1 MDRGFQIEDQHHV
14 VAMAWDEHNRTPK
27 PARGDEAEQDQVAR
41 PPDDDVL
48 AEVLHRVP
56 PRWLA
61 AARCVCKD
69 WRDVVDSRH
78 LLRSDLLPLSL
89 AGLFIH
95 FERHKYPEYL
105 ARPASAAGALTVSG
119 DISFIPSASPECC
132 RFWEQGD
139 DFYRYHINDYCNGL
153 FLLTGNYVVNPT
165 TRQWRTLPTC
175 LSDSEHLKADVWYKK
190 HLVYD
195 PMQDPYYK
203 VFSIPTLKGKYFGEE
218 VDPSME
224 ECEWP
229 PSLCKMYV
237 FSSKSGRWEK
247 KDFMR
252 EGDAA
257 GSVAELRAGY
267 NNSRGIYFEGALY
280 VHCGDNFLMRY
291 VLTIL
296 MFYWTSI

>member
-1 MDRGFQIEDQHHV
+1 
-14 VAMAWDEHNRTPK
+14 
-27 PARGDEAEQDQVAR
+27 
-41 PPDDDVL
+41 
-48 AEVLHRVP
+48 
-56 PRWLA
+56 
-61 AARCVCKD
+61 
-69 WRDVVDSRH
+69 VDSRH

-153 FLLTGNYVVNPT
+153 FLLTGNYVVNPA

-203 VFSIPTLKGKYFGEE
+203 VFSISGGATLWLCCQATTQDFCKPNTPRCEYSPLYTKYLG
-218 VDPSME
+218 
-224 ECEWP
+224 
-229 PSLCKMYV
+229 
-237 FSSKSGRWEK
+237 
-247 KDFMR
+247 
-252 EGDAA
+252 
-257 GSVAELRAGY
+257 
-267 NNSRGIYFEGALY
+267 N
-280 VHCGDNFLMRY
+280 
-291 VLTIL
+291 
-296 MFYWTSI
+296 